1 MNCLFSKQSRKQRLI
16 RHEKKNITFSQLF
29 AMISV
34 SESKIHL
41 NVMLTSCL
49 WNDPKRQMAK
59 SHNDAKNFPQAVIK
73 LRNASA

>member
-1 MNCLFSKQSRKQRLI
+1 
-16 RHEKKNITFSQLF
+16 
-29 AMISV
+29 MISI